1 MSHFGFVGAVG
12 EGGGEGDLRGRRF
25 CDLQTSNT
33 CSLRLLGAY
42 VSVSLFTSNIVCRDW
57 DEKYWIL
64 CCGMKKE
71 NLVENLS
78 ILCFPAFEWSTT

>member
-12 EGGGEGDLRGRRF
+12 EGGGGGDLGGRRF

-64 CCGMKKE
+64 YCGMKKRDFGGE
-71 NLVENLS
+71 PSYLVLPS
-78 ILCFPAFEWSTT
+78 F

>member
-12 EGGGEGDLRGRRF
+12 EGGGGGDLGGRRF

-42 VSVSLFTSNIVCRDW
+42 VSVSLFTSNIVCQG
-57 DEKYWIL
+57 L
-64 CCGMKKE
+64 G
-71 NLVENLS
+71 
-78 ILCFPAFEWSTT
+78 